1 MKITDEVYIKYAQTV
16 YKFLLSLTRDEDLA
30 QELTQETFYQA
41 VKSIENFDESC
52 SLSSWLCSIAKN
64 RLAAYRRKHPQTYD
78 IDLYDENS
86 YSAEE
91 EALSSLG
98 KIELLKKLH
107 SCPEP
112 YREVMYLRVFGD
124 LSFKEIGEIMSKT
137 ENWARVTFYRGKEMI
152 RKEQEE
158 NG

>member
-1 MKITDEVYIKYAQTV
+1 MKLTDEVYIKYAQTV
-16 YKFLLSLTRDEDLA
+16 YKFLLSQTRDEDLA

-41 VKSIENFDESC
+41 VKSIERFDESC
-52 SLSSWLCSIAKN
+52 SFSTWLCAIAKN
-64 RLAAYRRKHPQTYD
+64 RLASYRKKHPQTYELD
-78 IDLYDENS
+78 VSGGNS

-107 SCPEP
+107 SSPEP

-124 LSFKEIGEIMSKT
+124 LSFKEIGEIMAKT

-152 RKEQEE
+152 RKEQE
-158 NG
+158 